1 VAGGRLAKND
11 HGRLLAGG
19 LTIVL
24 IVLAAIG
31 ATVGSGHGPSKP
43 TTDSPPVT
51 TAGHHPAGATH
62 TAPGEQ
68 ALDPSFFAAG
78 SCISFPP
85 TSGNRHTTVFLD
97 AGHGGQDPGAVGTTE
112 SGTTIYEDNETLPVE
127 LDTMALLRA
136 QGFTVVVSR
145 TRDSTVLRLGPGD
158 LSEGVLS
165 LVGAHDEVAARDIC
179 ANDAKANVLV
189 GIYFDWGSTPYAAG
203 SVTTYDT
210 ARPFTAENHRL
221 ASLLQSAVLAKLN
234 SNGWQIPND
243 GVLTDVGMGS
253 SNGDPSQ
260 GGLAAAALNYDHVM
274 LIGPAKAGYFS
285 TPSTMP
291 GAVIEPLYI
300 TDPFEGSIADSTR
313 GQRAIAD
320 GIATGIEQYFTGS
333 TG

>member
-1 VAGGRLAKND
+1 
-11 HGRLLAGG
+11 
-19 LTIVL
+19 
-24 IVLAAIG
+24 
-31 ATVGSGHGPSKP
+31 
-43 TTDSPPVT
+43 
-51 TAGHHPAGATH
+51 
-62 TAPGEQ
+62 
-68 ALDPSFFAAG
+68 
-78 SCISFPP
+78 
-85 TSGNRHTTVFLD
+85 
-97 AGHGGQDPGAVGTTE
+97 
-112 SGTTIYEDNETLPVE
+112 
-127 LDTMALLRA
+127 MALLRA

-221 ASLLQSAVLAKLN
+221 AILLQSAVLAKLN